1 MYLIVSFPPVA
12 LGALIP
18 TEAKVF
24 DIWIYVMSTEYI
36 ERQGRDGWQ
45 LLAWLGA
52 SLRPQP
58 PFRLASLHPGW
69 LAVDLS
75 HSTQLRVRSL
85 RSTTATYAPQTPI
98 AASRCITPSSG

>member
-24 DIWIYVMSTEYI
+24 DIWIYVMSTEHI

-45 LLAWLGA
+45 LLARQGA
-52 SLRPQP
+52 SLRCDPSH
-58 PFRLASLHPGW
+58 PFDSPAFTRAGW
-69 LAVDLS
+69 QSIYRTV
-75 HSTQLRVRSL
+75 
-85 RSTTATYAPQTPI
+85 
-98 AASRCITPSSG
+98 PSCG